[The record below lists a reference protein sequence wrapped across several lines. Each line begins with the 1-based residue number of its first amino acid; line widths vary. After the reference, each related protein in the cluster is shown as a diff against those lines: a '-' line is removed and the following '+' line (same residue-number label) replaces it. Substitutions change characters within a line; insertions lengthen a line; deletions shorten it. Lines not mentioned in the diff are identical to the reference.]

1 MMCMNFEEKIKQVV
15 DIVTRISDD
24 TTVPRNIRR
33 KATEAKSI
41 LLKEGEDPVV
51 RAASA
56 RMALEEV
63 SEDPN
68 MPIHART
75 QLWGA
80 LSILETIR

>member
-1 MMCMNFEEKIKQVV
+1 MSFEEKIKQVV
-15 DIVTRISDD
+15 EIVTRISDD

-33 KATEAKSI
+33 KAAEAKSI
-41 LLKEGEDPVV
+41 LLKEGEDLAV

-56 RMALEEV
+56 RMTLEEV

-80 LSILETIR
+80 LSVLETIK

>member
-1 MMCMNFEEKIKQVV
+1 MSFEEKVKRVL
-15 DIVTRISDD
+15 DIVTRISED

-33 KATEAKSI
+33 KAAEAKSI
-41 LLKEGEDPVV
+41 LLREGEDPVV

-68 MPIHART
+68 MPVHART

-80 LSILETIR
+80 LSLLETIR

>member
-1 MMCMNFEEKIKQVV
+1 MNFEEKIKQVV
-15 DIVTRISDD
+15 EIVTRISDD

-33 KATEAKSI
+33 KAAEAKNI
-41 LLKEGEDPVV
+41 LLNEGEDLAV

-56 RMALEEV
+56 RMTLEEV

-80 LSILETIR
+80 LSVLETIK